1 MSSGF
6 TSNYN
11 DSGYTLP
18 AGTWYDTNNNVV
30 SIVSSRD
37 IYTTTELA
45 GVYLIDGTYN
55 AEVNVYYPIFC
66 SYTNYVNVGVPGTDD
81 DAWLVYPGYGF
92 TLYTGTNYS
101 GIISKTYVNT
111 SNVPVIY
118 YNFTSGGGGG
128 GWIGYGTPILR
139 NNSNL
144 NYPQNATQSAKIYFR
159 GTEILV
165 NGIS

>member
-1 MSSGF
+1 MATGF
-6 TSNYN
+6 QSNYN
-11 DSGYTLP
+11 DSGYTLT
-18 AGTWYDTNNNVV
+18 GTWYDQTGNQVTTPT
-30 SIVSSRD
+30 SSGD
-37 IYTTTELA
+37 IYISTQQT
-45 GVYLIDGTYN
+45 GVFMISGTYN
-55 AEVNVYYPIFC
+55 SANIFYPVN
-66 SYTNYVNVGVPGTDD
+66 SSGANVENLGMPNSQD

-92 TLYTGTNYS
+92 TLYTSTNYS